1 MGGNEKHMKAII
13 FTSETGYT
21 EKYAQILSKKIGF
34 PAYELSQSKALLSE
48 LDEVIYMGWLMAGSV
63 QGYKAAAKHY
73 KIIAVCAVGMGPEW
87 DGIIEETKKKCGL
100 TDTPVFY
107 LQGGFDMK
115 KLHGVYK
122 LMMKMMKSIVG
133 KKIATKPEK
142 TPQEMMM
149 LDALENGADFVKEEN
164 LAPLI
169 DFITKK

>member
-1 MGGNEKHMKAII
+1 MKAII
-13 FTSETGYT
+13 FTSNTGYT
-21 EKYAQILSKKIGF
+21 RKYAQILSQKVGF

-48 LDEVIYMGWLMAGSV
+48 LDEVVYMGWLMAGAV

-73 KIIAVCAVGMGPEW
+73 KIIAVCAVGMAPEW
-87 DGIIEETKKKCGL
+87 DGVVEETKKKCGL

-115 KLHGVYK
+115 KLKGIYK
-122 LMMKMMKSIVG
+122 LMMKVMKSIVG
-133 KKIATKPEK
+133 KKMAEKPEK
-142 TPQEMMM
+142 TPDEVVM

-164 LAPLI
+164 LTPVI